1 MSEITIPND
10 WSPRGYQLDF
20 FRAMDGGIKRADLLW
35 HRRAGKDSTVLNFT
49 AKEMF
54 KRVGNYWHLFP
65 KQTQAR
71 KAIWNGIDGQGR
83 KILKQVFPEAV
94 RERTQGTEMMIEL
107 KNNSTWQ
114 LCGSDNYDSLVG
126 SNVVGVVF
134 SEWSLCDPNA
144 WDYIR
149 PMLQENG
156 GWAVFIYTARGKNH
170 GFTLHNMAKG
180 NPNWFSQK
188 LTISDTKR
196 EDGSSVIT
204 QEIIEEERKEGV
216 GEEVIQQEYYCSF
229 DAQIPGA
236 VLAEQMRKA
245 YSENRIISGMPI
257 DPALPLGTAWDL
269 GHRDSTVIWFWQATQ
284 GEIRLIHY
292 YENNLKDLDHYIIY
306 IKEYAEEHNLSYKLG
321 KHLGPHDCDSMKLGQ
336 HETVQTQCRKAGI
349 NMISTERPQTKA
361 AGVQAVRKIFSRLW
375 FNELECAK
383 GLACLSEYQ
392 YEWDDKLKMFKD
404 NPLHNWASHGFDGL
418 QTLAL
423 GWQESYKGGYKPP
436 PNRQMKMKINVF
448 G

>member
-1 MSEITIPND
+1 MNEITIPND
-10 WSPRGYQLDF
+10 WSPRGYQLEF
-20 FRAMDGGIKRADLLW
+20 FRAMDSGIKRADLLW

-71 KAIWNGIDGQGR
+71 KAIWNGIDGKGR
-83 KILKQVFPEAV
+83 KILKQVFPDEI

-107 KNNSTWQ
+107 KNESTWQ

-144 WDYIR
+144 WNYIR

-170 GFTLHNMAKG
+170 GYTLHNMASK
-180 NPNWFSQK
+180 NPKWFSQK
-188 LTISDTKR
+188 LTIDDTRR
-196 EDGSSVIT
+196 EDGKPVIS
-204 QEIIEEERKEGV
+204 QEILEDERNEGV
-216 GEEVIQQEYYCSF
+216 GEDVIQQEYYCSF

-236 VLAEQMRKA
+236 VLADQMRKA
-245 YSENRIISGMPI
+245 YKEKRIIPNMPI
-257 DPALPLGTAWDL
+257 DPSLPLGTSWDL

-292 YENNLKDLDHYIIY
+292 YENNMKDLDHYIKY
-306 IKEYAEEHNLSYKLG
+306 IKEYAEEHDLSYKLG

-349 NMISTERPQTKA
+349 NMIATERPATKA
-361 AGVQAVRKIFSRLW
+361 AGIQAVRKIFNRLW
-375 FNELECAK
+375 INETECTT

-423 GWQESYKGGYKPP
+423 GWSESYKSGYKPMGA
-436 PNRQMKMKINVF
+436 QKMSFNVNVF
-448 G
+448 